1 MRCSTIVYTKSG
13 NLNEGPEAEEQS
25 LHCEVRPLK
34 GNSPMKPGAS
44 FASEIPSEVS
54 VECPTAISLIL

>member
-25 LHCEVRPLK
+25 LHREVRPFK
-34 GNSPMKPGAS
+34 GNAPTKPGANV
-44 FASEIPSEVS
+44 ASEIPSEVS